1 MCAKEMCCCK
11 SGPAMEPPV
20 TFFSTVSELLKWM
33 ADRAAPLAALAIGIS
48 AFLWS
53 DFLHEFDLP
62 IGFTSGS
69 VLAALP
75 ALLAVVC
82 GATIVLFLYFVLPAL
97 ALVSPITKDGSRIAD
112 LMMRPALPPGT
123 TGSVKATAAEK
134 SLFRYWIGWALGDVL
149 VWGAIIWWGSTHP
162 QSSIICGLFA
172 VALTITVQT
181 FVGWRLTSKIT
192 GESKKATVSFASSL
206 LLAQIIQGYVGFFVL
221 SAVLQST
228 PSSDKV
234 DVVVAVLVMVVAMVG
249 IALLQLIVGDKVAKG
264 WYPNVLKHAV
274 CGTLFALA
282 GISIVPPLGARL
294 TSFALISTSTPMK
307 LCTVFA
313 IHDKQADAISKDLLA
328 VGSVNQTV
336 QFEFVFP
343 SDGQYY
349 LRRHGH
355 PGTTVLDAK
364 AVAGT
369 LPCATEPTQDN
380 VKDKRDVSPTTRA
393 SPAKAILPASP
404 ASSH

>member
-1 MCAKEMCCCK
+1 
-11 SGPAMEPPV
+11 
-20 TFFSTVSELLKWM
+20 M

-97 ALVSPITKDGSRIAD
+97 ALVSPITKNGSRIVD
-112 LMMRPALPPGT
+112 LMARPPLPPGT
-123 TGSVKATAAEK
+123 IGPARATTAEK
-134 SLFRYWIGWALGDVL
+134 SLFRYWVGWALGDVL
-149 VWGAIIWWGSTHP
+149 VWGAVIWWGSTYP
-162 QSSIICGLFA
+162 KRSIIWGLGA
-172 VALTITVQT
+172 VALTIAVQT
-181 FVGWRLTSKIT
+181 FVGWRLTSKLI
-192 GESKKATVSFASSL
+192 GEPKRATAGFASSL
-206 LLAQIIQGYVGFFVL
+206 LLAQVIQGYVGFFVL

-228 PSSDKV
+228 SSSDEFA
-234 DVVVAVLVMVVAMVG
+234 VVVAVLVMIAVMVG
-249 IALLQLIVGDKVAKG
+249 IALLQLIVGDKVSKG

-282 GISIVPPLGARL
+282 GISVVPPIGARL

-307 LCTVFA
+307 LCTVFV

-328 VGSVNQTV
+328 EGSANRTV

-355 PGTTVLDAK
+355 PGTTILDSK

-369 LPCATEPTQDN
+369 LPCEAAPNQDN
-380 VKDKRDVSPTTRA
+380 INDEQDVSRTTRA
-393 SPAKAILPASP
+393 SAAKAILPVNSAQRLHRERRFDLL
-404 ASSH
+404 A